1 MCPWRCSRPHS
12 SHALARQPL
21 KMQSQRSGSG
31 GVLLFPDMP
40 EPPPDKWDKALD
52 AATGLEKC
60 LNQATLDL
68 HTLGSAHTDPP
79 SLYFPEAPP
88 PGLCYKLIAYVCVPG
103 ASMGVPTHDEV
114 MRESSDGQGVIR
126 TDSNVFFLMA
136 E

>member
-88 PGLCYKLIAYVCVPG
+88 PGCGDHLTNLCRPARLVPPG
-103 ASMGVPTHDEV
+103 KADAPTAQEA
-114 MRESSDGQGVIR
+114 REPSSARRPGSP
-126 TDSNVFFLMA
+126 T
-136 E
+136 